1 MNKFIL
7 ALLAGTFLAS
17 NAMADCNGFYLGGR
31 GGIVKHDYSKK
42 GNSGINSDGLDKNRL
57 MLSGALGYR
66 YNYVRAELEYVWRD
80 KSQKSYGDDASGDQY
95 DPSFQGKRTFKTQS
109 YMLNGYF
116 DFAPYRWFTPYVSA
130 GIGLTEMN
138 YKDNYSSNSGGSS
151 TKTNNGNYKPTRF
164 TWSVGGGLTVKVTN
178 RFNVDAGYRYYDM
191 GSIKHADITA
201 HEIYSGL
208 RYVF

>member
-1 MNKFIL
+1 MNKLIL
-7 ALLAGTFLAS
+7 ALLAGTFLCS

-42 GNSGINSDGLDKNRL
+42 GNSGINTDGLDKNKL

-66 YNYVRAELEYVWRD
+66 YNYFRTELEYVWRHKSEKKFSEGAGD
-80 KSQKSYGDDASGDQY
+80 SQKYN
-95 DPSFQGKRTFKTQS
+95 FKTYS

-116 DFAPYRWFTPYVSA
+116 DFAPYRWFTPYVGA
-130 GIGLTEMN
+130 GIGFTSMKYRDTYTMPDGLTTT
-138 YKDNYSSNSGGSS
+138 G
-151 TKTNNGNYKPTRF
+151 TTNGNYKPTRF
-164 TWSVGGGLTVKVTN
+164 TWSLGGGLSVKVTN

-201 HEIYSGL
+201 HEIYTGL

>member
-7 ALLAGTFLAS
+7 ALLAGTFLCS

-42 GNSGINSDGLDKNRL
+42 GNSGINSDGLYKNKL

-66 YNYVRAELEYVWRD
+66 YNYFRTEVEYVWRD
-80 KSQKSYGDDASGDQY
+80 KSEKKYVVSPTYSTKYNFRSY
-95 DPSFQGKRTFKTQS
+95 S

-130 GIGLTEMN
+130 GIGLTKLK
-138 YKDNYSSNSGGSS
+138 YKDVDSDGMSG
-151 TKTNNGNYKPTRF
+151 TTNGNYSPTRF
-164 TWSVGGGLTVKVTN
+164 TWSVGGGLSVKVTN

-191 GSIKHADITA
+191 GSIKHADVTA
-201 HEIYSGL
+201 HEIYTGL